1 MKKKIVVILGIALL
15 IIDLWKLTGNS
26 LSKPASVPATT
37 KADYISDFDYS
48 EIDAYIKDEM
58 KSQKIPGLALAIIKN
73 GEIIQVKG
81 YGQTGR
87 SGKPVT
93 PDTPFM
99 IGSNSK
105 SFTAMAV
112 LQLVETGKID
122 LDAPIQQYIPEFKV
136 LGKQSPTS
144 DLSQDDSS
152 LITVR
157 HLLHQTSG
165 LPQFPGNKI
174 VPPTYDEEDALERN
188 VEIYTMGKVRLN
200 HQVGKSYEYAND
212 NYNLLGLIV
221 QRVSGQSYESYVKEY
236 IFEPLSM
243 HNSFTSEE
251 KAFESGLATAHR
263 RWFGFNMA
271 YTSPYTFNRGE
282 IPAGYIISSAEDLSH
297 YVAAQL
303 NEGVYE
309 NVSILSSG
317 GINLMRKEP
326 VPNTYAMGWISDNIS
341 GIPVFG
347 HSGGSVGYQS
357 HIWFSPKHK
366 LGVVV
371 LANTLGAVDTAFPNT
386 KIVTTT
392 HLASGVMSLIA
403 NSKLP
408 DQSLNITRKYWMI
421 NGMIVL
427 LSIWFLYSVMQ
438 VSTRYKRLGKNDNIK
453 LSTSIWR
460 LILVIVLHFIWPV
473 AVFVMTVTNVAP
485 IWHVLTSYQPDLILW
500 MKIMAIVV
508 FLKGVVEILLSF
520 QLTTNR

>member
-1 MKKKIVVILGIALL
+1 MKKKKIVILGIALL

-26 LSKPASVPATT
+26 LSKPASVLSPN
-37 KADYISDFDYS
+37 KAEYNSDFDYS
-48 EIDAYIKDEM
+48 KIDAYIKDQM
-58 KSQKIPGLALAIIKN
+58 KSQKIPGLALGIIKN
-73 GEIIQVKG
+73 GEIVQIKG
-81 YGQTGR
+81 YGKTGQ

-112 LQLVETGKID
+112 LQLVEAGKID
-122 LDAPIQQYIPEFKV
+122 LDDPIQQYIPEFKV
-136 LGKQSPTS
+136 IGKQSLTS
-144 DLSQDDSS
+144 DLSKEDSS

-165 LPQFPGNKI
+165 LTQFPGNKT
-174 VPPTYDEEDALERN
+174 VSPMYDGEDALERN
-188 VEIYTMGKVRLN
+188 IEIYTKGKVRLN
-200 HQVGKSYEYAND
+200 HEVGKSYEYAND

-243 HNSFTSEE
+243 YNSFTSEE

-271 YTSPYTFNRGE
+271 YTGPYTFNRGE

-297 YVAAQL
+297 YVVAQL
-303 NEGVYE
+303 NGGVYG
-309 NVSILSSG
+309 NVSILSPAS
-317 GINLMRKEP
+317 INLMQKEP
-326 VPNTYAMGWISDNIS
+326 VPDTYAMGWFSDNIG

-357 HIWFSPKHK
+357 HIWFSPEHK

-371 LANTLGAVDTAFPNT
+371 LANTLGAIDTAFPNT
-386 KIVTTT
+386 EIVTTT
-392 HLASGVMSLIA
+392 HLASGVMSLIV

-408 DQSLNITRKYWMI
+408 DQSLNINQKYWII

-427 LSIWFLYSVMQ
+427 LSIWFLYSVIQ
-438 VSTRYKRLGKNDNIK
+438 ISTRYKRLGKNDNIK